1 MKDLYQ
7 NRCQQLKSQKHLHL
21 YTHFSSVSLIS
32 HSLFVCIIGT
42 LKNGLVLAFYLY
54 LTRVIC
60 HCRSLFSCF
69 LVRVEIHVPPR
80 VDNPLLHNP
89 IPSTPAALSCRAS
102 ASASSPFLAWWG
114 QGSSKTWC
122 LSCAVQQAR
131 EAWPQGGAM
140 GSLHTSCSCHGWLLP
155 RPGQSG
161 RTKMFKNSCH
171 MAIDL

>member
-69 LVRVEIHVPPR
+69 LVRVEIHVLPR

-89 IPSTPAALSCRAS
+89 ILSTPAALSCRAS

-122 LSCAVQQAR
+122 LSCAVQQGQRGMA
-131 EAWPQGGAM
+131 PGG
-140 GSLHTSCSCHGWLLP
+140 CHGQPPHLLLLP
-155 RPGQSG
+155 WMAATTA
-161 RTKMFKNSCH
+161 RTVRKNK
-171 MAIDL
+171 DV